1 MTRAGKSL
9 ENTNGWIP
17 CQSDSSQKC
26 FGIMHIPE
34 IDQPIV
40 ADGIA
45 GIDYL
50 TIGIRKIIGTVPKS
64 IKMVNMTPVLVW
76 LVLPVENRK
85 KLIISL

>member
-1 MTRAGKSL
+1 MTRAGKTL

-45 GIDYL
+45 GINYL

-64 IKMVNMTPVLVW
+64 IKMVDMTPVLVW

-85 KLIISL
+85 N

>member
-9 ENTNGWIP
+9 ENTNGWVP

-40 ADGIA
+40 DYGIA
-45 GIDYL
+45 GVDYL
-50 TIGIRKIIGTVPKS
+50 MHGIRQIIVK
-64 IKMVNMTPVLVW
+64 VLKT
-76 LVLPVENRK
+76 EMAY
-85 KLIISL
+85 